1 MMSQINQDEI
11 WPDPV
16 VTSVEPQSKFYLSK
30 VTINNILLKILVIDI
45 AKLSFHQKQPNLNK
59 PLLIN

>member
-1 MMSQINQDEI
+1 MSQINQDEI
-11 WPDPV
+11 CPDPV

>member
-16 VTSVEPQSKFYLSK
+16 VTSVEPQSKFYLSESYHQQYFVK
-30 VTINNILLKILVIDI
+30 NPSNRYCQVII
-45 AKLSFHQKQPNLNK
+45 SPKATKFK
-59 PLLIN
+59 